1 MASRSVG
8 TVSVVLGQTTI
19 NLKLYLVGMA
29 QKVSFSKPLPN
40 KQIDSNTTQ
49 TPVLEPITDV
59 EVKEIP
65 IIESKEINT
74 DKRYEYKK
82 NKFVTLT
89 KEEIDNIQTQK
100 DTIDLEEFI
109 SIADIDPIAIE
120 KNYYTGPDTGMDT
133 VYQLLYQVLSASNK
147 AAVGT
152 WFSKGMD
159 RLVIIRPYQH
169 GLVMHQMFYS
179 SEVRSFD
186 DMCDKVPLSTELLT
200 MGQMLIDQLSVDTF
214 DHSKYYD
221 LFFDKLTTLV
231 SEKITN
237 EVVSSSEVEKILK
250 ASLVG
255 AGVTKKNIKETISKA
270 KKEKKT
276 A

>member
-40 KQIDSNTTQ
+40 KQIDSNITQ
-49 TPVLEPITDV
+49 TPVLETTTEV

-65 IIESKEINT
+65 IVESKEVNT

-133 VYQLLYQVLSASNK
+133 VYQLLYQVLSNSNK

-250 ASLVG
+250 ESLVG